1 MGTPPG
7 RLQPTW
13 RRRLVAAFTEHLV
26 LKATA
31 IFVAVVLWFVVNA
44 KEPQVELVRVRFVA
58 VLDSS
63 LVLRDAPPELQA
75 LVAGSPKELIK
86 LNTAAPVV
94 RRQVTADAPDT
105 LVLDLRPGDVTLP
118 EGVDAV
124 VRDIEPRSVTLR
136 FESTWSRRVPVQSAI
151 DLVRDS
157 SMTPL
162 AISLDPDS
170 VQVSGPRH
178 VVLRVPF
185 VRTVRTTIRLPD
197 SLPHLVDLDTARLGI
212 RVKPSQVRVQI
223 TPYGAAP
230 VDSTRRPLGRTARR
244 DSSR

>member
-1 MGTPPG
+1 MDLPPLRPSTP
-7 RLQPTW
+7 W
-13 RRRLVAAFTEHLV
+13 RRRLVAVFTQRLA

-31 IFVAVVLWFVVNA
+31 VFVAVVLWFVVNA
-44 KEPQVELVRVRFVA
+44 KEPQMELVRVRFVP

-63 LVLRDAPPELQA
+63 LVLRDAPPDLQA

-94 RRQVTADAPDT
+94 RRQVTADSPDT

-124 VRDIEPRSVTLR
+124 VRDIQPRSVTLR

-151 DLVRDS
+151 ELVRDS
-157 SMTPL
+157 TSRSPL
-162 AISLDPDS
+162 ALHFDPDT
-170 VQVSGPRH
+170 VEVSGPRH

-197 SLPHLVDLDTARLGI
+197 SLPHLVDIDTARLGV
-212 RVKPSQVRVQI
+212 RVKPTQVRVQI
-223 TPYGAAP
+223 EPYGAVPPDTLRRTSTVTPSGAP
-230 VDSTRRPLGRTARR
+230 R
-244 DSSR
+244 

>member
-1 MGTPPG
+1 MGTPPL
-7 RLQPTW
+7 RPQPSW
-13 RRRLVAAFTEHLV
+13 RRRLVATFTEHLV

-124 VRDIEPRSVTLR
+124 VRDIQPRSITLR
-136 FESTWSRRVPVQSAI
+136 FESTWSRRVPVRSAI

-157 SMTPL
+157 SRTPL
-162 AISLDPDS
+162 AISLDPDT

-178 VVLRVPF
+178 VVLGVPF

-197 SLPHLVDLDTARLGI
+197 SLPHLVDLDTARLGV

-223 TPYGAAP
+223 TPYGVAP
-230 VDSTRRPLGRTARR
+230 GDSARRPLATTARP